1 MIIKFKYPT
10 FIAVI
15 LLLISFSVLA
25 FLNSGRI
32 LPGIIASGQSIGGMS
47 MEQAVNLLSEKAESH
62 QKTPTNAILKAPDQK
77 NRELTIAPADIGL
90 KFDIEK
96 TVTTAYS
103 LSRKEKFPKN
113 IIELMRISIL
123 GKKMELAVAI
133 DRQKFDDYFRKNLL
147 RYEKPAKNAAII
159 YDKPKDRFETEDGEQ
174 GVVIDQAGLKQKLLE
189 NGAVLA
195 TGNITILFQNDY
207 PQTALEE
214 AEQAKEKANSMLAQ
228 APFLLRYNN
237 SQTYQIE
244 RTQLKD
250 LISFPIKDGEII
262 ADLDNKELENLLM
275 QIAPLVNIKP
285 QNAILTMKDGKIVEF
300 AISREGKELDI
311 QKNIGAI
318 KLGILEKNQKEIMLE
333 ASTLLPEIRTETIQN
348 LGITALLATGESDF
362 KGSSAAR
369 VHNVSL
375 AAKKM
380 NGILIKPNEEFSFV
394 NAIGEIGPKEGYQ
407 AGLVIKGNKT
417 VPEYGGGVCQV
428 STTMFRAATIAGL
441 KITERYPHSLPV
453 QYYNPQGFD
462 ATIYGPHPDLRFIN
476 DTGSNILVQTK
487 TKGTKLYFEFYG
499 TPDGREVKIIG
510 PTEYD
515 KKPDGSL
522 KTTLIRE
529 IYKDG
534 ELASK
539 DIFRSS
545 YRSPVK
551 EPAQRNPLE

>member
-10 FIAVI
+10 FITAI

-32 LPGIIASGQSIGGMS
+32 LPGIIVSGQNIGGMS
-47 MEQAVNLLSEKAESH
+47 MGQAVKLLLERTESY
-62 QKTPTNAILKAPDQK
+62 QKNPVNAALKTPDQK
-77 NRELTIAPADIGL
+77 NRELMIAPADIGL

-96 TVTTAYS
+96 TVTAAYS

-113 IIELMRISIL
+113 ILELMRISIL
-123 GKKMELAVAI
+123 GKKMELTVAI
-133 DRQKFDDYFRKNLL
+133 DQQKFDDYFRKNLL
-147 RYEKPAKNAAII
+147 RYEKPAKSAAII
-159 YDKPKDRFETEDGEQ
+159 YDKSKDQFETEDGEQ
-174 GVVIDQAGLKQKLLE
+174 GFIIDQAGLKQKLLE

-195 TGNITILFQNDY
+195 AGNITILFQNDY
-207 PQTALEE
+207 PQTVLEE
-214 AEQAKEKANSMLAQ
+214 AGQAKEKANSMFAQ
-228 APFLLRYNN
+228 TPFLLRYNN
-237 SQTYQIE
+237 SQTYKIE
-244 RTQLKD
+244 KSQLKD
-250 LISFPIKDGEII
+250 LISFPIKDGGII
-262 ADLDNKELENLLM
+262 ADLDDKELENLLM

-285 QNAILTMKDGKIVEF
+285 QNAVLTMKDGKIVEF
-300 AISREGKELDI
+300 AISKEGKELDI
-311 QKNIGAI
+311 QKNIEAI
-318 KLGILEKNQKEIMLE
+318 KLGVLEKNQKEIVLS
-333 ASTLLPEIRTETIQN
+333 ATTLLPDIRTETIQN
-348 LGITALLATGESDF
+348 LGITTLLATGESDF

-369 VHNVSL
+369 AYNVAL

-380 NGILIKPNEEFSFV
+380 NGILIKPDEEFSFV
-394 NAIGEIGPKEGYQ
+394 NAVGDIDQKAGYQ

-441 KITERYPHSLPV
+441 KITERYSHSLPV

-487 TKGTKLYFEFYG
+487 IKGTKLYFEFYG
-499 TPDGREVKIIG
+499 APDGREVKIIG

-522 KTTLIRE
+522 KTILTRE
-529 IYKDG
+529 IYKNG
-534 ELASK
+534 ELIGK
-539 DIFRSS
+539 DTFRSS
-545 YRSPVK
+545 YRSPIK

>member
-1 MIIKFKYPT
+1 M
-10 FIAVI
+10 
-15 LLLISFSVLA
+15 
-25 FLNSGRI
+25 G
-32 LPGIIASGQSIGGMS
+32 
-47 MEQAVNLLSEKAESH
+47 QAVKLLSEKTESY
-62 QKTPTNAILKAPDQK
+62 QKTPVNVVLETLGQK
-77 NRELTIAPADIGL
+77 GRELTIAPADIGL

-96 TVTTAYS
+96 TVTAAYS

-113 IIELMRISIL
+113 IIELMRISII
-123 GKKMELAVAI
+123 GKEMEMAVAI
-133 DRQKFDDYFRKNLL
+133 DQQKFNDYFRKNLL
-147 RYEKPAKNAAII
+147 QYEKPAKNAAII
-159 YDKPKDRFETEDGEQ
+159 YDKSKDQFETEDSEQ
-174 GVVIDQAGLKQKLLE
+174 GTVIDQAGLKQELLE
-189 NGAVLA
+189 NGAVLVA
-195 TGNITILFQNDY
+195 DNITIRFQNDY

-214 AEQAKEKANSMLAQ
+214 AEQTKEKANSILAQ

-250 LISFPIKDGEII
+250 LISFPIKDDGII
-262 ADLDNKELENLLM
+262 SDLDDKELENLLM

-285 QNAILTMKDGKIVEF
+285 QNAILTMKDGKITEF
-300 AISREGKELDI
+300 AVSKEGKELDVK
-311 QKNIGAI
+311 KNIEEI
-318 KLGILEKNQKEIMLE
+318 KIGILKKNQKEIML
-333 ASTLLPEIRTETIQN
+333 AVTTLLPEIRNETIQN
-348 LGITALLATGESDF
+348 LGITALLAVGESDF

-369 VHNVSL
+369 AHNVSL

-380 NGILIKPNEEFSFV
+380 NGILIKPDEEFSFV

-487 TKGTKLYFEFYG
+487 VKGTKLYFEFYG
-499 TPDGREVKIIG
+499 APDGREVKIIG

-522 KTTLIRE
+522 KTILIRE
-529 IYKDG
+529 VYKDG

-539 DIFRSS
+539 DTFRSS
-545 YRSPVK
+545 YRSPIK